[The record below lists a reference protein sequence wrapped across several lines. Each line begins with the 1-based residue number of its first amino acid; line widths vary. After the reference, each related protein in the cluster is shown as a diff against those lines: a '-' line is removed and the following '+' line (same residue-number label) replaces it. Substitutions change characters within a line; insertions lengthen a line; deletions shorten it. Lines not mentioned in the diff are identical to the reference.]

1 MKVLATAAILI
12 GFAAFWAGLL
22 RSGLPDRD
30 ELRGAAV
37 AANYVTFRNA
47 VFNYALNLE
56 SIEAGSILPDNPA
69 LKLPHGWIA
78 LRDWRGLVR
87 EEDGLFHCYVY
98 GLASPEE
105 VAAVQELLNHSMGVG
120 WNDAGVFIGNAL
132 PRPLPPDVPQGAIV
146 SVIRI
151 D

>member
-1 MKVLATAAILI
+1 MKVLAIAAILI

-22 RSGLPDRD
+22 RSELPDRD

-37 AANYVTFRNA
+37 AANYVVFRNA
-47 VFNYALNLE
+47 VFNYVLTQENAV
-56 SIEAGSILPDNPA
+56 AGSILPDNPA
-69 LKLPHGWIA
+69 LKLPHGWVR

-87 EEDGLFHCYVY
+87 EEDGLLHCYVY
-98 GLASPEE
+98 GPTSPEE
-105 VAAVQELLNHSMGVG
+105 VEAVQELLNHSMGLG
-120 WNDAGVFIGNAL
+120 WNDAGVFIGNAP